1 MKLIL
6 LFAFQSVFFLNA
18 FCQDIQTLIN
28 RFNQD
33 SLLKT
38 VRELSGED
46 SVIINGTNTIITYR
60 AAYIGSNLT
69 EDYLKA
75 RLSGYGLNV
84 QTQKYS
90 INGLNVFGIQEG
102 TKFPNEAFIVGAHH
116 DAVTFYCADDNASGC
131 AAVMET
137 ARILSET
144 NCDYTIIYAFWDEE
158 EAGLWGSNYQAKQAK
173 ANGQMIKGIVVLDMI
188 GYDSNNDKKFDIHVN
203 NEPSSLSLADSITN
217 LISRYNLNLVPQII
231 NPGSDRGDHYSF
243 WRQGYLNTIG
253 VGERI
258 FTDDPNPA
266 YHTENDR
273 IDIFNVPYFAE
284 ISKMTVGLSA
294 TIAKT
299 SVTSVSDY
307 DQFMSDIDIFPNPTN
322 GSIIINIKNNMP
334 VRIIV
339 TNTFGGILTENNF
352 IQPVIKL
359 DLTNFPAGIY
369 FVSIIDNDRILTRKI
384 LKSN

>member
-144 NCDYTIIYAFWDEE
+144 SCDYTIIYAFWDEE
-158 EAGLWGSNYQAKQAK
+158 EAGLWGSNYQAKQA
-173 ANGQMIKGIVVLDMI
+173 
-188 GYDSNNDKKFDIHVN
+188 
-203 NEPSSLSLADSITN
+203 
-217 LISRYNLNLVPQII
+217 
-231 NPGSDRGDHYSF
+231 
-243 WRQGYLNTIG
+243 RQ
-253 VGERI
+253 
-258 FTDDPNPA
+258 TDN
-266 YHTENDR
+266 
-273 IDIFNVPYFAE
+273 
-284 ISKMTVGLSA
+284 
-294 TIAKT
+294 
-299 SVTSVSDY
+299 
-307 DQFMSDIDIFPNPTN
+307 
-322 GSIIINIKNNMP
+322 
-334 VRIIV
+334 
-339 TNTFGGILTENNF
+339 
-352 IQPVIKL
+352 
-359 DLTNFPAGIY
+359 
-369 FVSIIDNDRILTRKI
+369 
-384 LKSN
+384 